1 LKEKKDNIEKNKHQK
16 QLQPSESR
24 DKNIIKS
31 SNFKPLVKGL
41 DACNSKF
48 TLNEKNSLQVL
59 GEKQG
64 GVDIL
69 FFKY

>member
-1 LKEKKDNIEKNKHQK
+1 LEKTSTKNICNQVKSK
-16 QLQPSESR
+16 

-31 SNFKPLVKGL
+31 SNFKPLAKGL
-41 DACNSKF
+41 DVCNSKF

-64 GVDIL
+64 GAGIL